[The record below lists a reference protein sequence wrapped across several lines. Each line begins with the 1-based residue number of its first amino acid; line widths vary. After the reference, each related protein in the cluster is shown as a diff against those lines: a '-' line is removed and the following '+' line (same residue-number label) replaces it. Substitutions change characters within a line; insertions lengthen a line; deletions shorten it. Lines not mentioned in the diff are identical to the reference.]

1 MSYELCVCDTV
12 RTEEDVMIRLSRR
25 RAKGNVTRT
34 LPHREVRGIR
44 LAILRL
50 LNALDLVVYALV
62 GVAFVAAALLAF
74 VFSIS
79 QVIFNLLNSLG
90 VGVGLHLN
98 VSFSS
103 IAQVVLGF
111 VSDLLLVLIIMEL
124 LGTIRSYVEKGD
136 TSVEPFLIIGII
148 SATRGIL
155 SVGARLYITGAT
167 LTPDDFRNAM
177 IELAVNA
184 LVIIALGITMRILDG
199 LIAQPDGHH
208 TGDRQAKD
216 PSLAAPPLPAT
227 PPGQS

>member
-1 MSYELCVCDTV
+1 
-12 RTEEDVMIRLSRR
+12 
-25 RAKGNVTRT
+25 VTGT

-44 LAILRL
+44 LAILRI
-50 LNALDLVVYALV
+50 LNGLDLVVYALV
-62 GVAFVAAALLAF
+62 GLAFVAAALLAF

-79 QVIFNLLNSLG
+79 QVVINLLISLG
-90 VGVGLHLN
+90 VDIGLHLN
-98 VSFSS
+98 VSG
-103 IAQVVLGF
+103 IAQDVLGF

-155 SVGARLYITGAT
+155 SVGARLYITGAP
-167 LTPDDFRNAM
+167 LTADEFRNAM

-199 LIAQPDGHH
+199 LIAQPNGHH
-208 TGDRQAKD
+208 TGSQRAEGLPTNDKGS
-216 PSLAAPPLPAT
+216 PAPPHQPEPT
-227 PPGQS
+227 S

>member
-1 MSYELCVCDTV
+1 MT
-12 RTEEDVMIRLSRR
+12 
-25 RAKGNVTRT
+25 GT

-50 LNALDLVVYALV
+50 LNGLDLVVYALV
-62 GVAFVAAALLAF
+62 GVAFVAAAVLAF
-74 VFSIS
+74 AFSIG
-79 QVIFNLLNSLG
+79 QVIFNLMDSLG
-90 VGVGLHLN
+90 ISFQLN
-98 VSFSS
+98 VSYPN
-103 IAQVVLGF
+103 IAQAVLNF

-155 SVGARLYITGAT
+155 SVGARLYITGDRLSA
-167 LTPDDFRNAM
+167 DDFRNAM

-199 LIAQPDGHH
+199 LIAPPDGRHK
-208 TGDRQAKD
+208 GSQRADGLPVSGKD
-216 PSLAAPPLPAT
+216 GPTTTQQPEPTS
-227 PPGQS
+227 

>member
-1 MSYELCVCDTV
+1 
-12 RTEEDVMIRLSRR
+12 MIRLSRR
-25 RAKGNVTRT
+25 RAKGNVTGT

-62 GVAFVAAALLAF
+62 GVAFVAAAVLAF
-74 VFSIS
+74 AFSIA
-79 QVIFNLLNSLG
+79 QVIFNLLLSLG
-90 VGVGLHLN
+90 ISVQLN
-98 VSFSS
+98 VSYPS
-103 IAQVVLGF
+103 IAQDVLNF

-155 SVGARLYITGAT
+155 SVGARLYITGGT
-167 LTPDDFRNAM
+167 LSADDFRNAM

-208 TGDRQAKD
+208 AGDRQAKD
-216 PSLAAPPLPAT
+216 PALASPPLPAT

>member
-1 MSYELCVCDTV
+1 M
-12 RTEEDVMIRLSRR
+12 
-25 RAKGNVTRT
+25 
-34 LPHREVRGIR
+34 RGIR

-62 GVAFVAAALLAF
+62 GIAFVAAAVLAF
-74 VFSIS
+74 AF
-79 QVIFNLLNSLG
+79 
-90 VGVGLHLN
+90 
-98 VSFSS
+98 S
-103 IAQVVLGF
+103 IAQVIVNLLTYLDIGAHFTLPSYSIAQAVLDF

-155 SVGARLYITGAT
+155 SVGARLYITGGT
-167 LTPDDFRNAM
+167 LSADDFRNAM

-199 LIAQPDGHH
+199 LIAPPDGRHK
-208 TGDRQAKD
+208 GGQQAEGLPVGGKD
-216 PSLAAPPLPAT
+216 GPAT
-227 PPGQS
+227 TQQPEPTN

>member
-1 MSYELCVCDTV
+1 
-12 RTEEDVMIRLSRR
+12 MIRLSRR
-25 RAKGNVTRT
+25 SRGKGNVTGT
-34 LPHREVRGIR
+34 LPHREVKGIR

-50 LNALDLVVYALV
+50 LNGLDLVVYALV
-62 GVAFVAAALLAF
+62 GVAFVAAAILAF
-74 VFSIS
+74 AFSIG
-79 QVIFNLLNSLG
+79 QVIFNVLQ
-90 VGVGLHLN
+90 
-98 VSFSS
+98 SFGISFQLKASTYTS
-103 IAQVVLGF
+103 IATAVLDF

-155 SVGARLYITGAT
+155 SVGARLYITGDRLSA
-167 LTPDDFRNAM
+167 DDFRNAM

-208 TGDRQAKD
+208 TGSQRAESLPTSSKD
-216 PSLAAPPLPAT
+216 GPAT
-227 PPGQS
+227 TQQLEPPR

>member
-1 MSYELCVCDTV
+1 MV
-12 RTEEDVMIRLSRR
+12 RTEEEVMLRLSRR
-25 RAKGNVTRT
+25 RAKGNVTGT

-50 LNALDLVVYALV
+50 LNGLDLVVYALV
-62 GVAFVAAALLAF
+62 GIAFVAAAILAF
-74 VFSIS
+74 AFSIG
-79 QVIFNLLNSLG
+79 QVIFNLLNSLSINFQ
-90 VGVGLHLN
+90 LN
-98 VSFSS
+98 VNYLS
-103 IAQVVLGF
+103 IAQAVLNF

-155 SVGARLYITGAT
+155 SVGARLYITGDRLSA
-167 LTPDDFRNAM
+167 DDFRNAM

-199 LIAQPDGHH
+199 LIAQPDGRH
-208 TGDRQAKD
+208 TGSQRAEG
-216 PSLAAPPLPAT
+216 LPASDKDVPAT
-227 PPGQS
+227 TQQLEPTS